1 MSFMKTLAKVAI
13 GVAIA
18 KGAAAMTSRARS
30 GAGSA
35 AGGSTGGGGGLL
47 EQLGGALGQGRSQ
60 QGGGIEDML
69 GAVLGGRSAQSAGS
83 GQGGLGGLL
92 DGLSRTSRPGAGGAS
107 APRGGLDEMLGGLAG
122 GIGGGAGAG
131 TGGLGDLLGG
141 MLGGS
146 LGGALGGAGAARA
159 AMPEAMPEAAP
170 EGNKANKS
178 KSGKAR
184 RSFAEELNRSLAG
197 EEPEPEP
204 EHELAAALM
213 LRAMIQA
220 AKCDG
225 RIDAAEQ
232 AKLLE
237 KLGDVSPEERAF
249 VEAELASPVDV
260 EGLARQVPKGLEPQV
275 YAMSV
280 LAIDLDSQAEA
291 QYLHQL
297 AQALGLG
304 KSDVN
309 HIHAQLGAPALYA

>member
-30 GAGSA
+30 GAG
-35 AGGSTGGGGGLL
+35 GSTGSGGGLL
-47 EQLGGALGQGRSQ
+47 EQLGGALGQGRAP
-60 QGGGIEDML
+60 QGGGIENML

-92 DGLSRTSRPGAGGAS
+92 DGLSRASRPGIASAS
-107 APRGGLDEMLGGLAG
+107 APGGGLDEMLGGLAG
-122 GIGGGAGAG
+122 GIGAG

-170 EGNKANKS
+170 EANKADKS

-197 EEPEPEP
+197 EEPEPAP

-225 RIDAAEQ
+225 RIDAEEQ

-249 VEAELASPVDV
+249 VEAELAAPVDV
-260 EGLARQVPKGLEPQV
+260 EGLARQVPEELEPQI

>member
-1 MSFMKTLAKVAI
+1 MV
-13 GVAIA
+13 
-18 KGAAAMTSRARS
+18 
-30 GAGSA
+30 SA
-35 AGGSTGGGGGLL
+35 A
-47 EQLGGALGQGRSQ
+47 R
-60 QGGGIEDML
+60 
-69 GAVLGGRSAQSAGS
+69 
-83 GQGGLGGLL
+83 
-92 DGLSRTSRPGAGGAS
+92 
-107 APRGGLDEMLGGLAG
+107 
-122 GIGGGAGAG
+122 

-170 EGNKANKS
+170 EANKADKS

-197 EEPEPEP
+197 EEPEPAP

-225 RIDAAEQ
+225 RIDAEEQ

-249 VEAELASPVDV
+249 VEAELAAPVDV
-260 EGLARQVPKGLEPQV
+260 EGLARQVPEGLEPQV

>member
-30 GAGSA
+30 GAG
-35 AGGSTGGGGGLL
+35 GSTGSGGGLL
-47 EQLGGALGQGRSQ
+47 EQLGGALGQGRAP
-60 QGGGIEDML
+60 QGGGIENML

-92 DGLSRTSRPGAGGAS
+92 DGLSRASRPGIASAS
-107 APRGGLDEMLGGLAG
+107 APGGGLDEMLGGLAG
-122 GIGGGAGAG
+122 GIGAGS
-131 TGGLGDLLGG
+131 GGLGDLLGG

-170 EGNKANKS
+170 EANKADKS

-197 EEPEPEP
+197 EEPEPAP

-225 RIDAAEQ
+225 RIDAEEQ

-249 VEAELASPVDV
+249 VEAELAAPVDV
-260 EGLARQVPKGLEPQV
+260 EGLARQVPEGLEPQI

>member
-30 GAGSA
+30 GAG
-35 AGGSTGGGGGLL
+35 GSTGSGGGLL
-47 EQLGGALGQGRSQ
+47 EQLGGALGQGRAP
-60 QGGGIEDML
+60 QGGGIENML

-92 DGLSRTSRPGAGGAS
+92 DGLSRASRPGIASAS
-107 APRGGLDEMLGGLAG
+107 APGGGLDEMLGGLAG
-122 GIGGGAGAG
+122 GIGAG

-170 EGNKANKS
+170 EANKADKS

-197 EEPEPEP
+197 EEPEPAP

-225 RIDAAEQ
+225 RIDAEEQ

-249 VEAELASPVDV
+249 VEAELAAPVDV
-260 EGLARQVPKGLEPQV
+260 EGLARQVPEGLEPQI